1 MAQYSIRP
9 INEQI
14 GRRIVT
20 AIDVEEQYT
29 PQGTQT
35 VLNVEDV
42 DFEELLKGRQ
52 MEKLYD
58 LDDITL
64 IPRVVSTLKSRDEAK
79 PSVELFPDVILT
91 VPIIASPMMDVCDG
105 AFALKM
111 RQLGGFGFIH
121 RFQSIGDQVAE
132 FYKSEKQGG
141 CAIGLG
147 DEGRERFDALY
158 AAGCR
163 YFCLDVA
170 NGANSGIYDFVC
182 QLNAKYDVPS
192 TDRSRNYF
200 FIVGNVASKE
210 VVWECS
216 FYPVAGVRV
225 GIAGGG
231 GCTTKNATGIYHPM
245 ASLIQECFD
254 PDLGPGEQELIIA
267 DGGINSPDRFCKALA
282 LGAHAVMMGSAL
294 AVAKESP
301 SQKVNAIRYG
311 IPTYP
316 LYNDERIDT
325 AIFRGSASFEVQQE
339 YREPRYIEGKEVL
352 LPYKGET
359 LETILGRFMDGLRS
373 SMSYFDAR
381 TLEEYRANVTW
392 GVLK

>member
-1 MAQYSIRP
+1 MITS
-9 INEQI
+9 
-14 GRRIVT
+14 
-20 AIDVEEQYT
+20 IDVEEQYT
-29 PQGTQT
+29 PHGTET
-35 VLNVEDV
+35 LLNIEDV
-42 DFEELLKGRQ
+42 DFEELLKSRQ

-64 IPRVVSTLKSRDEAK
+64 IPRVVSTLKSRDEANS
-79 PSVELFPDVILT
+79 SVELFPGVVLT

-105 AFALKM
+105 VFALKM

-121 RFQSIGDQVAE
+121 RFQSIGNQVAE

-147 DEGRERFDALY
+147 DEGKERFDALY

-170 NGANSGIYDFVC
+170 NGANGGIYDFVC
-182 QLNAKYDVPS
+182 QLNASYDVPS
-192 TDRSRNYF
+192 TDPSRNYF

-210 VVWECS
+210 AVWECS
-216 FYPVAGVRV
+216 FYPVMGVRV

-245 ASLIQECFD
+245 ASLIQECVD

-282 LGAHAVMMGSAL
+282 LGADCVMMGSAL
-294 AVAKESP
+294 AVARESP
-301 SQKVNAIRYG
+301 AEKVNAFVYNTRNDKSIYRY
-311 IPTYP
+311 PH
-316 LYNDERIDT
+316 YNGPDS

-352 LPYKGET
+352 LPYKSQSLKE
-359 LETILGRFMDGLRS
+359 IISKYMDGLRS
-373 SMSYFDAR
+373 SMSYFNAR
-381 TLEEYRANVTW
+381 TLEEYRANITW